1 MLCVV
6 DSDVLNSL
14 YLSLPQ
20 VDKTIEKN
28 KKKLFSLSEKGKGEM
43 LKKIEK
49 KKREKH
55 IFIKLKITGNV
66 YIKKSRGETIFEN
79 VLVF

>member
-49 KKREKH
+49 KKEKNTS
-55 IFIKLKITGNV
+55 L
-66 YIKKSRGETIFEN
+66 
-79 VLVF
+79 